1 MTSATLAE
9 PGAQRVSGLTMAQ
22 FLRFSVGSEACAVRI
37 DSVREILEVARIT
50 PVPLMPDCVRGVMNL
65 RGLVVPV
72 IDLGARLGF
81 ALTQLGRRSAVVVV
95 HLPGSN
101 GSRQTLGLLVDT
113 VQEVFKCQEED
124 LEPPPRMGTRVPV
137 GFVRSMVHVGD
148 QVAIEL
154 ALEQLVGS
162 QALAALIAAELVP

>member
-1 MTSATLAE
+1 MSSATLADRALP
-9 PGAQRVSGLTMAQ
+9 PGASSAQ
-22 FLRFSVGSEACAVRI
+22 VQLLRFCVGSEACAVRI
-37 DSVREILEVARIT
+37 GSVREILEVARIT

-72 IDLGARLGF
+72 IDLAARLGF
-81 ALTQLGRRSAVVVV
+81 APTRLDRRSAVVVV

-113 VQEVFKCQEED
+113 VQEVFKCQEQD
-124 LEPPPRMGTRVPV
+124 LEPPPRLGTRVPV
-137 GFVRSMVHVGD
+137 AFVRSMVHVGA

-162 QALAALIAAELVP
+162 EALAALIAAELAS